1 MMEEKRT
8 SEPKGFFEQK
18 RATEKDH
25 SKKQK

>member
-1 MMEEKRT
+1 MEEKRT